1 MRSTR
6 AEGNFRFMNSRDKT
20 RNSYVLGPKRTLGS
34 WNSRDKTLET
44 DVCVLLH
51 LISCCSQEAGG
62 GREPLASNYCSLHM
76 QQTDF
81 HHSCFCLLLFVVNS
95 TSGHSRG
102 CSYNRL
108 FVRER

>member
-20 RNSYVLGPKRTLGS
+20 RNLYVLGPKRTLGS

-51 LISCCSQEAGG
+51 LISCFSQEAGG
-62 GREPLASNYCSLHM
+62 GREPLASNLLFFAYATNRLSP
-76 QQTDF
+76 F
-81 HHSCFCLLLFVVNS
+81 LLLPLIV
-95 TSGHSRG
+95 
-102 CSYNRL
+102 CC
-108 FVRER
+108 